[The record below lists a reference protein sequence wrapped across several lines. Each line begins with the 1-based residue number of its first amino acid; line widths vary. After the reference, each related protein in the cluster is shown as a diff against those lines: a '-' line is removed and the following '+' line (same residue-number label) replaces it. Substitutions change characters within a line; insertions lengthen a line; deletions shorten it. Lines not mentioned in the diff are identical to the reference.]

1 VSEYVFLGM
10 RYFILLVLVATYS
23 CKSDTDLVEKSK
35 QEIIE
40 TENAFSKMAGEA
52 GIEKAFLEFADELA
66 VLNRNNSII
75 KGHKSILEHFSKIE
89 NTDSKLEWKPDF
101 VDVSS
106 SGDLGYTYGKYTY
119 YSTDR
124 AGNTSETK
132 GIFHT
137 VWKKQKDGTW
147 KYVWD

>member
-1 VSEYVFLGM
+1 M
-10 RYFILLVLVATYS
+10 QIKCIILLILVATYS
-23 CKSDTDLVEKSK
+23 CKSDTNLVEKSK

-40 TENAFSKMAGEA
+40 TEKAFAKMAGEA
-52 GIEKAFLEFADELA
+52 GIEKAFLEFADEDA

-75 KGHKSILEHFSKIE
+75 KGHNSILAHFSKIE
-89 NTDSKLEWKPDF
+89 NPNVKLEWEPDF

-106 SGDLGYTYGKYTY
+106 SGDLGYTYGNYTY
-119 YSTDR
+119 STMDS
-124 AGNTSETK
+124 AGNTTESK
-132 GIFHT
+132 GVFHT